1 MAPTRPLSL
10 NKSNGSELPNAD
22 VLSLFRQTTCSAS
35 ASIHYN
41 TLKVRKIYSYSESRK
56 FVKTRIVHHLLLLSN
71 SVQTAYRETGV
82 SNRSKSFAKIIYQS
96 FYSRMDVLSLFRQTT
111 CSESASIHF
120 NTLKIRKIYSYS
132 ESRKFVKTRIVH
144 PLLLLLL
151 LLLLFNS
158 VQTAYR
164 KTGVSNR
171 SNSFTKI
178 IYTGVYMILDA
189 QNLHTF
195 SQSRQ
200 TPALQP
206 YKC

>member
-56 FVKTRIVHHLLLLSN
+56 FVKTRIVHLLLLLLLLLLSN

-82 SNRSKSFAKIIYQS
+82 SNRS
-96 FYSRMDVLSLFRQTT
+96 
-111 CSESASIHF
+111 
-120 NTLKIRKIYSYS
+120 
-132 ESRKFVKTRIVH
+132 
-144 PLLLLLL
+144 
-151 LLLLFNS
+151 
-158 VQTAYR
+158 
-164 KTGVSNR
+164 
-171 SNSFTKI
+171 NSFTKI
-178 IYTGVYMILDA
+178 IYTGAYMILDA

-195 SQSRQ
+195 SQSCQ
-200 TPALQP
+200 TPGLQP

>member
-1 MAPTRPLSL
+1 MHTLCWLCLYVCTLVSLYHRYYIPHIIESVDSICRDGADTPISL

-41 TLKVRKIYSYSESRK
+41 TLKVRKIYSYSDSQK
-56 FVKTRIVHHLLLLSN
+56 FVKTRIVHHLLLLLSN

-82 SNRSKSFAKIIYQS
+82 SNRS
-96 FYSRMDVLSLFRQTT
+96 
-111 CSESASIHF
+111 
-120 NTLKIRKIYSYS
+120 
-132 ESRKFVKTRIVH
+132 
-144 PLLLLLL
+144 
-151 LLLLFNS
+151 
-158 VQTAYR
+158 
-164 KTGVSNR
+164 
-171 SNSFTKI
+171 NSFTKI
-178 IYTGVYMILDA
+178 IYTGAYMILDA

-200 TPALQP
+200 TPGLQP

>member
-10 NKSNGSELPNAD
+10 NKSNGSELTNAD

-56 FVKTRIVHHLLLLSN
+56 FVKTRIVHHHHHLLLLLLLLLLLSN

-82 SNRSKSFAKIIYQS
+82 SNRS
-96 FYSRMDVLSLFRQTT
+96 
-111 CSESASIHF
+111 
-120 NTLKIRKIYSYS
+120 
-132 ESRKFVKTRIVH
+132 
-144 PLLLLLL
+144 
-151 LLLLFNS
+151 
-158 VQTAYR
+158 
-164 KTGVSNR
+164 
-171 SNSFTKI
+171 NSFTKI
-178 IYTGVYMILDA
+178 IYTGAYMILDA

-206 YKC
+206 YKCQF